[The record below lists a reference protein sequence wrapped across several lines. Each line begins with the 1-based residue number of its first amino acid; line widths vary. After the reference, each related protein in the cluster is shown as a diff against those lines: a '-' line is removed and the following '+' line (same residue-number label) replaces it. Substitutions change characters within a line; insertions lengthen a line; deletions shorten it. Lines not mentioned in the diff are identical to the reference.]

1 MTRRCCHSIALL
13 AAALALGAS
22 GQALAAGSWQEELKR
37 DAREHF
43 SRGLRLFSTQQ
54 YDEAIEEFRAA
65 YLGDPHPKI
74 LYTLGQTYR
83 LGGDCPRAIDAYSAF
98 LRTGPVPEF
107 AKLARENL
115 EACRARAKS
124 PARPSESLPSEAPPA
139 EPPKG
144 EAPPSEPKA
153 SASAEPPQERHLPE
167 INSHFAKLEPL
178 PSALPETSSPPPAV
192 RAPWYTDAL
201 GDALLVG
208 GLLSLS
214 TAGAALVVERQETT
228 ARAATYADHER
239 HYANASLARR
249 VEIGTASAGMA
260 LAAAAILRYAVWPS
274 TARAKPA
281 LASSGP
287 RLRVTCGLGALV
299 VALEPG

>member
-13 AAALALGAS
+13 AAALALGAP
-22 GQALAAGSWQEELKR
+22 GRALAAGSWQEELER

-43 SRGLRLFSTQQ
+43 TRGLRLFSTQR

-98 LRTGPVPEF
+98 LRAGPVPEF

-124 PARPSESLPSEAPPA
+124 PARPSESLPSEAHPA

-144 EAPPSEPKA
+144 EALPSEPKA
-153 SASAEPPQERHLPE
+153 STSAEPPRERHLPE
-167 INSHFAKLEPL
+167 INSHFAMLEPL
-178 PSALPETSSPPPAV
+178 PSALPETSSPPAV
-192 RAPWYTDAL
+192 RALWYTDAL
-201 GDALLVG
+201 GDALLAG

-228 ARAATYADHER
+228 ARAATCADHER
-239 HYANASLARR
+239 HDANASLARR
-249 VEIGTASAGMA
+249 VEIGAASAGMA

-281 LASSGP
+281 LASSGS